1 MSYNAGMVLSGV
13 EKRFLQTLGILSALC
28 LGLFVFRLLATGV
41 SRYWF
46 VPENLLLAW
55 LALFFGWVLVQQLQ
69 SRGWRNWRSLVL
81 TGLWLLFL
89 PNAWYVMTDF
99 IHVFDSGE
107 ISYLYDIAM
116 ITALTLTGFLLG
128 FASLFMVHRQLLK
141 RLDIFSSAL
150 LIGAVILLI
159 SFAIYLGR
167 DLRWNTWDILTN
179 PSGLILNITDRL
191 INPFGYPR
199 ALNVTAILFVLIS
212 TVYFALW
219 LFLKPVATREK

>member
-1 MSYNAGMVLSGV
+1 MALSGV
-13 EKRFLQTLGILSALC
+13 EKRFLQTLGIFSALC
-28 LGLFVFRLLATGV
+28 LGLFVFRLLVTGV

-55 LALFFGWVLVQQLQ
+55 LALFFGWVLVRQLQ
-69 SRGWRNWRSLVL
+69 SRGWRNWRSLIL
-81 TGLWLLFL
+81 TVLWLLFL

-128 FASLFMVHRQLLK
+128 FTSLFMVHRQLLK

-150 LIGAVILLI
+150 LIGAVILLT

-167 DLRWNTWDILTN
+167 DLRWNTWDIFTN
-179 PSGLILNITDRL
+179 PSGLMLNITDRL

-212 TVYFALW
+212 TIYFAIW
-219 LFLKPVATREK
+219 LFLKPVATRER

>member
-1 MSYNAGMVLSGV
+1 MSLSEV
-13 EKRFLQTLGILSALC
+13 EKRYLQTLGLLSGLS
-28 LGLFVFRLLATGV
+28 LGLFVFRLLATNV

-55 LALFFGWVLVQQLQ
+55 LALFFGWVLVQQLER
-69 SRGWRNWRSLVL
+69 RGWLNWRALCL

-116 ITALTLTGFLLG
+116 ITVLTLTGFLLG
-128 FASLFMVHRQLLK
+128 FSSLFMVHRQLLK
-141 RLDIFSSAL
+141 RIDILSSV
-150 LIGAVILLI
+150 LIIETVILLA

-167 DLRWNTWDILTN
+167 DLRWNTWDIFTN
-179 PSGLILNITDRL
+179 PSGLILSITDRL
-191 INPFGYPR
+191 INPFGFPR
-199 ALNVTAILFVLIS
+199 ALNVTTIFFVVISITYLAI
-212 TVYFALW
+212 W
-219 LFLKPVATREK
+219 LFLRPVATRER

>member
-1 MSYNAGMVLSGV
+1 MQALS
-13 EKRFLQTLGILSALC
+13 TLSLLC
-28 LGLFVFRLLATGV
+28 LGLFTFRLAATGV

-55 LALFFGWVLVQQLQ
+55 LALFFGWLLVKQLGNR
-69 SRGWRNWRSLVL
+69 SWGNWRSILF
-81 TGLWLLFL
+81 TFLWIFFL

-99 IHVFDSGE
+99 IHVFDTGE

-116 ITALTLTGFLLG
+116 ISSLSLCGFLLG
-128 FASLFMVHRQLLK
+128 FASLFSVHRQMVK
-141 RLDIFSSAL
+141 RLDSISAGF
-150 LIGAVILLI
+150 LIEMVILVA

-167 DLRWNTWDILTN
+167 DLRWNTWDVLTN

-199 ALNVTAILFVLIS
+199 ALNVTALFFVVIS
-212 TVYFALW
+212 VMYGSLW
-219 LFLKPVATREK
+219 LFLRPVAPKPK

>member
-1 MSYNAGMVLSGV
+1 MGLSGV
-13 EKRFLQTLGILSALC
+13 EKRYLQALGLLSGLC
-28 LGLFVFRLLATGV
+28 LGLFTFRLLATGV

-55 LALFFGWVLVQQLQ
+55 LALFFGWILVQQLERK
-69 SRGWRNWRSLVL
+69 SWRNWRALVL

-99 IHVFDSGE
+99 IHVFDTGE

-116 ITALTLTGFLLG
+116 ITVLTLAGFLMG
-128 FASLFMVHRQLLK
+128 FSSLFMVHRQLLK
-141 RLDIFSSAL
+141 RIDIFSSVV
-150 LIGAVILLI
+150 IIEIVILLV

-167 DLRWNTWDILTN
+167 DLRWNTWDIFTN
-179 PSGLILNITDRL
+179 PSGMILNITDRL

-199 ALNVTAILFVLIS
+199 ALNVTGILFVMIS
-212 TVYFALW
+212 VIYFAVW
-219 LFLKPVATREK
+219 LFLRPVATRKS

>member
-1 MSYNAGMVLSGV
+1 MGYNAGMVLSGV

>member
-1 MSYNAGMVLSGV
+1 MSLSGV
-13 EKRFLQTLGILSALC
+13 EKRYLRTLGLLSGLC
-28 LGLFVFRLLATGV
+28 LGLFVFRLLVSGV

-55 LALFFGWVLVQQLQ
+55 LALATGWVLVQELER
-69 SRGWRNWRSLVL
+69 RGWRNWRAMAL

-116 ITALTLTGFLLG
+116 ITVLTLTGFLLG
-128 FASLFMVHRQLLK
+128 FTSLFMVYRQLLK
-141 RLDIFSSAL
+141 RIDLLSSV
-150 LIGAVILLI
+150 LIIETVILLA

-167 DLRWNTWDILTN
+167 DLRWNTWDMFTN
-179 PSGLILNITDRL
+179 PSGLILSITDRL

-199 ALNVTAILFVLIS
+199 ALNVTGILFVMIS
-212 TVYFALW
+212 VVYFSVW
-219 LFLKPVATREK
+219 LFLRPVATRKP

>member
-1 MSYNAGMVLSGV
+1 MGYNAGMALSGV

-28 LGLFVFRLLATGV
+28 LGLFVFRLLVTSV

-55 LALFFGWVLVQQLQ
+55 LALLVGWILVQQLQ
-69 SRGWRNWRSLVL
+69 RRGWRNWRSLVL

-116 ITALTLTGFLLG
+116 ITALTLTGFILG
-128 FASLFMVHRQLLK
+128 FTSLFMVHRQLLK
-141 RLDIFSSAL
+141 RLDIFSSAF
-150 LIGAVILLI
+150 LIGAVILLA

-199 ALNVTAILFVLIS
+199 ALNVTGVLFVLIS
-212 TVYFALW
+212 TIYFALW
-219 LFLKPVATREK
+219 LFLKPVATRER

>member
-1 MSYNAGMVLSGV
+1 MGLSGV
-13 EKRFLQTLGILSALC
+13 EKRYLQTLGLLSSLC
-28 LGLFVFRLLATGV
+28 LGLFVFRLLVTGV

-55 LALFFGWVLVQQLQ
+55 LALIFGWILVKQIER
-69 SRGWRNWRSLVL
+69 RGWHNWKTLVL
-81 TGLWLLFL
+81 TGLWLLVL

-99 IHVFDSGE
+99 VHVFDSGE

-116 ITALTLTGFLLG
+116 ITVLTLTGFLLG
-128 FASLFMVHRQLLK
+128 FTSLFMVHRRLLK
-141 RLDIFSSAL
+141 RLDIFSSTV
-150 LIGAVILLI
+150 IIETVILLV

-179 PSGLILNITDRL
+179 PGGLILNISDRL

-199 ALNVTAILFVLIS
+199 ALNVTAIFFVMIS
-212 TVYFALW
+212 VIYFSVW
-219 LFLKPVATREK
+219 LFLKPVATRKR

>member
-1 MSYNAGMVLSGV
+1 MSLSGV
-13 EKRFLQTLGILSALC
+13 EKRYLQMLGLLSGLC
-28 LGLFVFRLLATGV
+28 LGFFVFRLLATGV

-55 LALFFGWVLVQQLQ
+55 LGLLAGWILVQQLE
-69 SRGWRNWRSLVL
+69 SKGWRNWRALLL
-81 TGLWLLFL
+81 TVLWLFFL

-116 ITALTLTGFLLG
+116 ITALTLTGFMLG
-128 FASLFMVHRQLLK
+128 FTSLFMVHRQLLK
-141 RLDIFSSAL
+141 RTDIFSSV
-150 LIGAVILLI
+150 LIIETVILLV

-179 PSGLILNITDRL
+179 PSGLILSISDRL

-199 ALNVTAILFVLIS
+199 ALNVTGLLFIMIS
-212 TVYFALW
+212 VVYFAVW
-219 LFLKPVATREK
+219 LFLKPVATRQN

>member
-1 MSYNAGMVLSGV
+1 MALSGV
-13 EKRFLQTLGILSALC
+13 EKRFLQTLGIFSALC
-28 LGLFVFRLLATGV
+28 LGLFVFRLLVTGV

-81 TGLWLLFL
+81 TVLWLLFL

-128 FASLFMVHRQLLK
+128 FTSLFMVHRQLLK

-150 LIGAVILLI
+150 LIGAVILLT

-167 DLRWNTWDILTN
+167 DLRWNTWDIFTN
-179 PSGLILNITDRL
+179 PSGLMLNITDRL

-212 TVYFALW
+212 TIYFAIW
-219 LFLKPVATREK
+219 LFLKPVATRER

>member
-1 MSYNAGMVLSGV
+1 MRLSGV
-13 EKRFLQTLGILSALC
+13 EKRYLQTLGLLSALC
-28 LGLFVFRLLATGV
+28 LGFFTFRLVTTGV

-55 LALFFGWVLVQQLQ
+55 LALFFSWILIQQLDH
-69 SRGWRNWRSLVL
+69 RGWRNWRALIL

-116 ITALTLTGFLLG
+116 ITVLTLTGFMLG
-128 FASLFMVHRQLLK
+128 FSSLFMVHRQLLK
-141 RLDIFSSAL
+141 RMDVFSSVVVIETA
-150 LIGAVILLI
+150 ILLA

-167 DLRWNTWDILTN
+167 DLRWNAWDIFTN
-179 PSGLILNITDRL
+179 PSGLILSITDRL

-199 ALNVTAILFVLIS
+199 ALNVTSILFVMIS
-212 TVYFALW
+212 VVYFAVW
-219 LFLKPVATREK
+219 LFLNPVATRER

>member
-1 MSYNAGMVLSGV
+1 MALSGV
-13 EKRFLQTLGILSALC
+13 EKRFLQTLGIFSALC
-28 LGLFVFRLLATGV
+28 LGLFVFRLLVTGV

-55 LALFFGWVLVQQLQ
+55 LALFFGWVLVRQLQ
-69 SRGWRNWRSLVL
+69 SSGWRNWRSLIL
-81 TGLWLLFL
+81 TVLWLLFL

-128 FASLFMVHRQLLK
+128 FTSLFMVHRQLLK

-150 LIGAVILLI
+150 LIGAVILLT

-167 DLRWNTWDILTN
+167 DLRWNTWDIFTN
-179 PSGLILNITDRL
+179 PSGLMLNITDRL

-212 TVYFALW
+212 TIYFAIW
-219 LFLKPVATREK
+219 LFLKPVATRER

>member
-69 SRGWRNWRSLVL
+69 NRGWRNWRSLIL
-81 TGLWLLFL
+81 TVLWLLFL

-116 ITALTLTGFLLG
+116 ITVLTLTGFLLG
-128 FASLFMVHRQLLK
+128 FSSLFMVHRQLLK

-150 LIGAVILLI
+150 LIGAVILLA
-159 SFAIYLGR
+159 SFAVYLGR
-167 DLRWNTWDILTN
+167 DLRWNTWDIFTN
-179 PSGLILNITDRL
+179 PSGLMLNITDRL

-212 TVYFALW
+212 TIYFAIW
-219 LFLKPVATREK
+219 LFLKPVATRER

>member
-1 MSYNAGMVLSGV
+1 MGYNAGMVLSGV
-13 EKRFLQTLGILSALC
+13 EKRFLQTLGIFSALC
-28 LGLFVFRLLATGV
+28 LGLFVFRLLVTGV

-69 SRGWRNWRSLVL
+69 NRGWRNWRSLIL
-81 TGLWLLFL
+81 TVLWLLFL

-128 FASLFMVHRQLLK
+128 FTSLFMVHRQLLK

-150 LIGAVILLI
+150 LIGAVILLT

-167 DLRWNTWDILTN
+167 DLRWNTWDIFTN
-179 PSGLILNITDRL
+179 PSGLMLNITDRL

-212 TVYFALW
+212 TIYFAIW
-219 LFLKPVATREK
+219 LFLKPVATRER

>member
-55 LALFFGWVLVQQLQ
+55 LALFFGWVLVRQLQ
-69 SRGWRNWRSLVL
+69 SRGWRNWRSLIL
-81 TGLWLLFL
+81 TVLWLLFL

-116 ITALTLTGFLLG
+116 ITVLTLTGFLLG
-128 FASLFMVHRQLLK
+128 FSSLFMVHRQLLK

-150 LIGAVILLI
+150 LIGAVILLA
-159 SFAIYLGR
+159 SFAVYLGR
-167 DLRWNTWDILTN
+167 DLRWNTWDIFTN
-179 PSGLILNITDRL
+179 PSGLMLNITDRL

-212 TVYFALW
+212 TIYFAIW
-219 LFLKPVATREK
+219 LFLKPVATRER

>member
-1 MSYNAGMVLSGV
+1 MGYNAGMVLSGV

-69 SRGWRNWRSLVL
+69 SRGWRNWQSLVL

-150 LIGAVILLI
+150 LIGAVILLT

>member
-1 MSYNAGMVLSGV
+1 MGYNAGMVLSGV

-55 LALFFGWVLVQQLQ
+55 LALFFGWVLVRQLQ
-69 SRGWRNWRSLVL
+69 SRGWRNWRSLIL
-81 TGLWLLFL
+81 TVLWLLFL

-128 FASLFMVHRQLLK
+128 FTSLFMVHRQLLK

-150 LIGAVILLI
+150 LIGAVILLT

-167 DLRWNTWDILTN
+167 DLRWNTWDIFTN
-179 PSGLILNITDRL
+179 PSGLMLNITDRL

-212 TVYFALW
+212 TIYFAIW
-219 LFLKPVATREK
+219 LFLKPVATRER

>member
-1 MSYNAGMVLSGV
+1 MVLSGV

-69 SRGWRNWRSLVL
+69 SRGWRNWQSLVL

>member
-1 MSYNAGMVLSGV
+1 
-13 EKRFLQTLGILSALC
+13 
-28 LGLFVFRLLATGV
+28 
-41 SRYWF
+41 
-46 VPENLLLAW
+46 
-55 LALFFGWVLVQQLQ
+55 
-69 SRGWRNWRSLVL
+69 
-81 TGLWLLFL
+81 
-89 PNAWYVMTDF
+89 MTDF

-128 FASLFMVHRQLLK
+128 FTSLFMVHRQLLK

-150 LIGAVILLI
+150 LIGAVILLT

-167 DLRWNTWDILTN
+167 DLRWNTWDIFTN
-179 PSGLILNITDRL
+179 PSGLMLNITDRL

-212 TVYFALW
+212 TIYFAIW
-219 LFLKPVATREK
+219 LFLKPVATRER

>member
-1 MSYNAGMVLSGV
+1 MGYNAVMVLAGV

-28 LGLFVFRLLATGV
+28 LGLFIVRLLATGV

-46 VPENLLLAW
+46 VPENLVLAW
-55 LALFFGWVLVQQLQ
+55 LALFFGWILVQQLQ
-69 SRGWRNWRSLVL
+69 RQGWRNWRSLVL

-128 FASLFMVHRQLLK
+128 FTSLFMVHRQLLK

-150 LIGAVILLI
+150 LISAVILLT

-199 ALNVTAILFVLIS
+199 ALNVTAILFVLIG
-212 TVYFALW
+212 TIYFALW

>member
-1 MSYNAGMVLSGV
+1 MALSGV
-13 EKRFLQTLGILSALC
+13 EKRFLQTLGIFSALC
-28 LGLFVFRLLATGV
+28 LGLFVFRLLVTGV

-55 LALFFGWVLVQQLQ
+55 LALFFGWVLVRQLQ
-69 SRGWRNWRSLVL
+69 SRGWRNWRSLIL
-81 TGLWLLFL
+81 TVLWLLFL

-128 FASLFMVHRQLLK
+128 FTSLFMVHRQLLK

-150 LIGAVILLI
+150 LIGAVILLT

-167 DLRWNTWDILTN
+167 DLRWNTWDIFTN
-179 PSGLILNITDRL
+179 PSGLILSITDRL
-191 INPFGYPR
+191 INPFGFPR
-199 ALNVTAILFVLIS
+199 AFNVTAIFFVVIS
-212 TVYFALW
+212 VMYLAIW
-219 LFLKPVATREK
+219 LFLKPVATRQS

>member
-1 MSYNAGMVLSGV
+1 MGYNAVMVLAGV

-28 LGLFVFRLLATGV
+28 LGLFVVRLLATGV

-46 VPENLLLAW
+46 VPENLVLAW
-55 LALFFGWVLVQQLQ
+55 LALFFGWILVQQLQ
-69 SRGWRNWRSLVL
+69 RRGWRNWRSLVL

-128 FASLFMVHRQLLK
+128 FTSLFMVHRQLLK

-150 LIGAVILLI
+150 LIGAVILLT

-167 DLRWNTWDILTN
+167 DLRWNTWDIFTN

-199 ALNVTAILFVLIS
+199 ALNVTAILFVLIG
-212 TVYFALW
+212 TIYFALW

>member
-1 MSYNAGMVLSGV
+1 MGLGSV
-13 EKRFLQTLGILSALC
+13 EKRYLRTTGLLSGLC

-55 LALFFGWVLVQQLQ
+55 LALATGWVLVKELERQ
-69 SRGWRNWRSLVL
+69 GWRNWKAIVL

-99 IHVFDSGE
+99 IHVFDTGE
-107 ISYLYDIAM
+107 VSYLYDISM

-128 FASLFMVHRQLLK
+128 FTSLFMVHRQLLK
-141 RLDIFSSAL
+141 RIDMLPST
-150 LIGAVILLI
+150 LIIETVILLA

-167 DLRWNTWDILTN
+167 DLRWNTWDIFTN
-179 PSGLILNITDRL
+179 PSGLILNITDRI

-199 ALNVTAILFVLIS
+199 ALNVTATMFVMIS
-212 TVYFALW
+212 VVYFAVW
-219 LFLKPVATREK
+219 LFLKPIATRES

>member
-1 MSYNAGMVLSGV
+1 MGYNAGMVLSGV

-69 SRGWRNWRSLVL
+69 SRGWRNWQSLVL

>member
-1 MSYNAGMVLSGV
+1 MGYNAGMVLSGV

-89 PNAWYVMTDF
+89 PNAWYIMTDF

>member
-1 MSYNAGMVLSGV
+1 MALSGV
-13 EKRFLQTLGILSALC
+13 EKRFLQTLGIFSALC
-28 LGLFVFRLLATGV
+28 LGLFVFRLLVTGV

-69 SRGWRNWRSLVL
+69 NRGWRNWRSLIL
-81 TGLWLLFL
+81 TVLWLLFL

-107 ISYLYDIAM
+107 IRYLYDIAM

-128 FASLFMVHRQLLK
+128 FTSLFMVHRQLLK

-150 LIGAVILLI
+150 LIGAVILLT

-167 DLRWNTWDILTN
+167 DLRWNTWDIFTN
-179 PSGLILNITDRL
+179 PSGLMLNITDRL

-212 TVYFALW
+212 TIYFAIW
-219 LFLKPVATREK
+219 LFLKPVATRER